1 MLARPPTSAAV
12 YATERFA
19 LVVYVGVI
27 TPLDVGLTRSP
38 TVSTNVVLVVVA
50 PSVTLRVI
58 VEVPDCPEA
67 GVIVTVRLAPE
78 PPSTMLAVGITVV
91 LLDVADV
98 VNEATAVSA
107 SATVKA
113 IAPVAVLLFVP

>member
-1 MLARPPTSAAV
+1 MLARPPTSTAV

-98 VNEATAVSA
+98 VSEATVVSA